1 MGEVKISETL
11 KELRV
16 QSGLTQD
23 EFSKKLN
30 VARQTY
36 SAYERGVRRPDV
48 DMICRTAELHNV
60 SLDWLILG
68 KSDDEEADPF
78 ASLPEDAGRLC
89 RMFYTL
95 SPERQRFLMEF
106 AEYLEQKEK
115 GKKG

>member
-48 DMICRTAELHNV
+48 DMICRTAELYNV

-68 KSDDEEADPF
+68 TSDEEAAPF

-89 RMFYTL
+89 RMFYAL
-95 SPERQRFLMEF
+95 SPERQLSLMEF
-106 AEYLEQKEK
+106 AEYLERKEK
-115 GKKG
+115 GKRV